1 MQITLCALVAGSNP
15 KQKKACISAG
25 FSLSGH
31 DLDSNRKNKHMFY
44 NEIILKYKIFTSTII
59 LIEPGFHTNSLDPH
73 EHGSCVHIVYRSVQ

>member
-1 MQITLCALVAGSNP
+1 
-15 KQKKACISAG
+15 
-25 FSLSGH
+25 
-31 DLDSNRKNKHMFY
+31 MFY